1 MIILDT
7 DVISELMRR
16 ERHPNV
22 RAWLNAQ
29 SVEALATT
37 TITLAEVGYGLAR
50 LPEGRRRFELETSF
64 QTLVTR
70 GLGRRVFEFDARAA
84 QLYGEIVATRDAA
97 GRPFRG
103 FDGLIAAIARSREA
117 TVATRNIAHFNGSYI
132 PLVNPWEVQGA

>member
-7 DVISELMRR
+7 DVMSELMRR

-22 RAWLNAQ
+22 RAWLRAQ

-37 TITLAEVGYGLAR
+37 TITLAEIGYGLAR
-50 LPEGRRRFELETSF
+50 LPDGRRRFELEASF

-70 GLGRRVFEFDARAA
+70 GLGRRVFDFDARAA
-84 QLYGEIVATRDAA
+84 QVYGEMIAARDAA

-103 FDGLIAAIARSREA
+103 FDGLIAAVARSRDA
-117 TVATRNIAHFNGSYI
+117 TVATRNIAHFEGSDV
-132 PLVNPWEVQGA
+132 PLVDPWDEESA